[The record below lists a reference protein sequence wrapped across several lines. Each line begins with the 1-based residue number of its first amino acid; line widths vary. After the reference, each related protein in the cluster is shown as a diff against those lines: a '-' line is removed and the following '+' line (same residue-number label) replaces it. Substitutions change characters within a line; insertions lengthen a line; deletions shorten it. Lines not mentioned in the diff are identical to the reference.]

1 VGVEARGGESKL
13 WVDLLTVV
21 CIVHVVILWMNLGFV
36 ALSRPKVPNRVTFFE
51 MQSRAVR
58 LRDVALP
65 AIAAA
70 VLGFFVSL
78 AASYVHSGF
87 AAPIVTMLGL
97 SGTAYVYLLFV
108 GVVVSL
114 AGLLALMDRMRSDA
128 RSLARSPASIN
139 RAAELLLRGS
149 GVEGLDADDLRRNLE
164 RWQARAGREAMR
176 TVLWRKDSPH
186 VNVVLQEVR
195 RGRRR
200 PRRPRRAG
208 RRLLLASFAD
218 QRLRGVLVTLG
229 FAVPFAAGIVAVGMI
244 LAVPGSSAGE
254 GWRFVFPILQVLGG
268 LLFVR
273 FNARFVILCW
283 RIEEIELRA
292 AKRRIARLVPA
303 SAHCATRRQDGC

>member
-1 VGVEARGGESKL
+1 
-13 WVDLLTVV
+13 
-21 CIVHVVILWMNLGFV
+21 MNLGFV

-58 LRDVALP
+58 MRDVALP

-70 VLGFFVSL
+70 LLGFFVSL

-114 AGLLALMDRMRSDA
+114 AGLLALMDKMRSDA

-176 TVLWRKDSPH
+176 TVLWRKESPH
-186 VNVVLQEVR
+186 VNAVLQEVR

-200 PRRPRRAG
+200 PRRPKRAG

-218 QRLRGVLVTLG
+218 QRLRGVLVAVG
-229 FAVPFAAGIVAVGMI
+229 FVAPFAAGIVAFGVA
-244 LAVPGSSAGE
+244 LAAPDANAGA
-254 GWRFVFPILQVLGG
+254 GWRIVLPVLQMLGG
-268 LLFVR
+268 LLFVW

-292 AKRRIARLVPA
+292 AKRRIARLKAA
-303 SAHCATRRQDGC
+303 SAKRDVRHRGGR

>member
-1 VGVEARGGESKL
+1 ML
-13 WVDLLTVV
+13 WVHLLTAV
-21 CIVHVVILWMNLGFV
+21 CMVHVALLWMNLGLV
-36 ALSRPKVPNRVTFFE
+36 AFSRPKVPNRVTFFE
-51 MQSRAVR
+51 MQSRAMR
-58 LRDVALP
+58 MRDVALP

-70 VLGFFVSL
+70 LLGFFVSL

-87 AAPIVTMLGL
+87 AAPIATMLDL
-97 SGTAYVYLLFV
+97 SGATYVYLLSV

-186 VNVVLQEVR
+186 VNAVLQEVR

-200 PRRPRRAG
+200 PRRPKRAG

-218 QRLRGVLVTLG
+218 QRLRGVLVAVG
-229 FAVPFAAGIVAVGMI
+229 FVAPFVAGIVALFMA
-244 LAVPGSSAGE
+244 LAAADPNAGA
-254 GWRFVFPILQVLGG
+254 GWRIVLPVLQLLGV

-292 AKRRIARLVPA
+292 AKRRIARLKA
-303 SAHCATRRQDGC
+303 ALSIDHDTRSESGRS